1 MVIKMIENLV
11 EMHSHILPGIDDGS
25 PNVETSLKMIDM
37 LKKQGAKAIVLTP
50 HYYSDS
56 ISYDDFVARR
66 NNAYNLLKSSLP
78 LESPKLIL
86 SAEVYISK
94 YLFNNS
100 SLDEIKIGN
109 SDYVLIEHP
118 FSCDFSQ
125 EIYDRL
131 LNLNYDYGIKPVL
144 AHIER
149 YPAFMDDADLLDEY
163 IDMGC
168 LAQVNI
174 SSFVDSPRHIRKK
187 LFKFLEAGR
196 IHLVGSDC
204 HNLTSRKPDFES
216 GIHEIKKK
224 CGFDIINQLQNNAN
238 MLIKGATE

>member
-1 MVIKMIENLV
+1 M
-11 EMHSHILPGIDDGS
+11 
-25 PNVETSLKMIDM
+25 
-37 LKKQGAKAIVLTP
+37 
-50 HYYSDS
+50 
-56 ISYDDFVARR
+56 ARR

-94 YLFNNS
+94 YLFSNS

-109 SDYVLIEHP
+109 SDYALIEHP

-187 LFKFLEAGR
+187 LSNFLRQEGFTL
-196 IHLVGSDC
+196 LV
-204 HNLTSRKPDFES
+204 L
-216 GIHEIKKK
+216 IA
-224 CGFDIINQLQNNAN
+224 II
-238 MLIKGATE
+238 